1 MSQEPN
7 TPEPGPELAG
17 WEAQKVWLKTHRAM
31 LFAFIIW
38 TLVMAV
44 LRNVLDV
51 LKSYRGVVSMALL
64 STGSVWLLVINFV
77 FILLAWY
84 LLTRFLTF
92 SEKMKSPFP
101 LQGRDFVMIFAC
113 ALLLPMFLSMDL
125 KLVQVVPG
133 ATDLGVQDTSK
144 HTLQDTYG
152 IFADFA
158 TSLISNRINPEID
171 KKIEP
176 ILTGYGCE
184 AGVPTLAH
192 EVSRKLKSRRSM
204 SLEIQNQYR
213 RKVFE
218 ARDDDDP
225 QLTYQ
230 EKASDIAR
238 IAIEAFNDLDYVN
251 KTFRNYVCLADS

>member
-1 MSQEPN
+1 MSQETN
-7 TPEPGPELAG
+7 TPEPGPEPTG
-17 WEAQKVWLKTHRAM
+17 WKTQKVWLKTHRTM
-31 LFAFIIW
+31 LFAFIGWI
-38 TLVMAV
+38 LAMAA
-44 LRNVLDV
+44 LRNALDV
-51 LKSYRGVVSMALL
+51 LKSYRGVVSMALF
-64 STGSVWLLVINFV
+64 STGSAWLLVINFV
-77 FILLAWY
+77 FILLVWY

-101 LQGRDFVMIFAC
+101 LQGRDFVVILAC

-125 KLVQVVPG
+125 KLAQVVPG
-133 ATDLGVQDTSK
+133 ATDLGVQDTSE

-152 IFADFA
+152 VFADFA
-158 TSLISNRINPEID
+158 TSRISNHIDPEID

-184 AGVPTLAH
+184 AGVPVLAH
-192 EVSRKLKSRRSM
+192 EVSRKLQAQRSM
-204 SLEIQNQYR
+204 SVDLQNQYR

-218 ARDDDDP
+218 ARDDSDP

-251 KTFRNYVCLADS
+251 KTFDNYVCLADS